1 IQGSSNLSG
10 VAVLTYLIPGF
21 MGLLPSI
28 IGLIK
33 FAKDGSLPGLIVCLT
48 VLPILYPI
56 LRAFFKKISGNE
68 SAKLEQVVDELAR
81 LTEGAGS

>member
-1 IQGSSNLSG
+1 M
-10 VAVLTYLIPGF
+10 GF
-21 MGLLPSI
+21 LPTL

-33 FAKDGSLPGLIVCLT
+33 FLKDGSLMGLVVCLT

-56 LRAFFKKISGNE
+56 LRTFFKKISGAE

-81 LTEGAGS
+81 LTEGSGD